1 MKIIVD
7 SKVFVKS
14 DFRDEQ
20 ELENVVKS
28 HYEVIFNE
36 DVIYIPQKFIQTS
49 GGFGTVPEAIV
60 IDFSTGSWYIVE
72 AELAKHGLWSH
83 IIPQVHKQI
92 AAAENPDVKQE
103 IKRVALQKLEERE
116 SLKKKLIERRIPEIR
131 IHEVIEKILESKPK
145 VVIPIDG
152 VPTDFEQW
160 ARTLSYDVI
169 LHIIE
174 KCVEVKTGNVAY
186 VIKATP
192 FVASDKDDVVP
203 PPPPP
208 PISEEEFLK
217 RCEKPGRI
225 LYQRLKKLAK
235 EKNHEW
241 KAGTQAFSY
250 YVVSKR
256 GKFCALTLWPT
267 GLTILKV
274 FMENRKEIPREAL
287 SMFRDKIIKISDL
300 ATKYDA
306 QKMPGISTRKGD
318 LTENEIDSFIAA
330 FKELL
335 GSITDIDEEKV
346 VGGCKP

>member
-83 IIPQVHKQI
+83 IVPQVHKQI
-92 AAAENPDVKQE
+92 VAAENPDVKQE

-116 SLKKKLIERRIPEIR
+116 SLKKKLIERGIPEIR

-145 VVIPIDG
+145 VVIPIDD
-152 VPTDFEQW
+152 VPTDFEHW

-169 LHIIE
+169 PHIIE
-174 KCVEVKTGNVAY
+174 KCVEVKNGNVAY
-186 VIKATP
+186 VIRATP
-192 FVASDKDDVVP
+192 FVASHEEERP
-203 PPPPP
+203 PRQ

-217 RCEKPGRI
+217 RCEKPGKI
-225 LYQRLKKLAK
+225 LYQRLKELAK

-274 FMENRKEIPREAL
+274 FMENRKEIPKEAL
-287 SMFRDKIIKISDL
+287 SRFRDKIIKINDL
-300 ATKYDA
+300 ATKYDT

-318 LTENEIDSFIAA
+318 LTENEIDSFITA

-335 GSITDIDEEKV
+335 DSIT
-346 VGGCKP
+346 

>member
-1 MKIIVD
+1 MKIILD

-28 HYEVIFNE
+28 HYEVIFNK
-36 DVIYIPQKFIQTS
+36 DVVYIPQKFIQTS

-60 IDFSTGSWYIVE
+60 IDFSTESWYIVE
-72 AELAKHGLWSH
+72 AELAKHGLWGH
-83 IIPQVHKQI
+83 IAPQVHKQI
-92 AAAENPDVKQE
+92 VAAENPDVKQE
-103 IKRVALQKLEERE
+103 IKKVALRKLEEKE
-116 SLKKKLIERRIPEIR
+116 SLKKKLIERGIPEIR

-145 VVIPIDG
+145 VVIPIDD
-152 VPTDFEQW
+152 VPADFEYW

-174 KCVEVKTGNVAY
+174 KCMEVKTGNVAY
-186 VIKATP
+186 VIRATP
-192 FVASDKDDVVP
+192 FVSSHEEDEP
-203 PPPPP
+203 PPPR

-225 LYQRLKKLAK
+225 LYQRLKELAK

-241 KAGTQAFSY
+241 RAVRQAFSY

-256 GKFCALTLWPT
+256 GKFCVLTLWPT

-274 FMENRKEIPREAL
+274 FMENKKEVPREAL

-300 ATKYDA
+300 ATKYDV
-306 QKMPGISTRKGD
+306 QKMPGISTREGD
-318 LTENEIDSFIAA
+318 LTENEIDSFITA

-335 GSITDIDEEKV
+335 DSIN
-346 VGGCKP
+346 